1 MDVATSDGSSLSG
14 RRALADLLPL
24 YRDCCRF
31 TRELRRVPTGSETV
45 QRRIGE
51 LDEKIR
57 GWMGRLLACVDP
69 GGEQDLEV
77 LESLGDVWLAQLAPS
92 LLEEPEVL
100 DLLREIASAIHL
112 VGQYADDLEGEVA
125 RDFQERV
132 EDVLEDNSVVRS
144 FIQSVPTTA
153 LDRGPGSHSG
163 IVVEP
168 FLLLVS
174 KGRANR
180 AHWRLADGEDLVVGS
195 DPACD
200 LIFEDPGLPP
210 YRVRVG
216 CSGRSLWIDRGGE
229 GRRPLAPHEAVVL
242 SPNSAFQVLPSTP
255 DAEVGEAVGWL
266 DRAAPAA
273 GGVPF
278 TSGPCASCPAPL
290 TAADVAAERAFA
302 AASGVHCL
310 ACVAAGRGDFES
322 IDDYAVVRLVASGG
336 MGEVYLVVRK
346 ATGEL
351 AALKALRRCDRS
363 GAESIVRFC
372 REARTGHLLDHP
384 NVIRYLDTGYARGLH
399 YLVLE
404 YGGGRTVRDV
414 LVHKGRLGV
423 RLGIQVAYQ
432 VSKALEHALTHDVV
446 HRDIKPENILIDRTK
461 TVRLLDLGLAKS
473 MSESG
478 LSGVTRPGT
487 VLGSLAYSA
496 PEQLEDA
503 RRADHR
509 SDIYSLGVVLYEMVS
524 GRRPIAGHS
533 PAEIVS
539 AVMSGRYSS
548 IRDVAPD
555 APEELE
561 RILARAMARRPEDRY
576 PDPTEMGAALKALY
590 ASLE

>member
-1 MDVATSDGSSLSG
+1 M
-14 RRALADLLPL
+14 RRSPL
-24 YRDCCRF
+24 
-31 TRELRRVPTGSETV
+31 
-45 QRRIGE
+45 
-51 LDEKIR
+51 
-57 GWMGRLLACVDP
+57 
-69 GGEQDLEV
+69 
-77 LESLGDVWLAQLAPS
+77 
-92 LLEEPEVL
+92 
-100 DLLREIASAIHL
+100 
-112 VGQYADDLEGEVA
+112 
-125 RDFQERV
+125 
-132 EDVLEDNSVVRS
+132 
-144 FIQSVPTTA
+144 
-153 LDRGPGSHSG
+153 
-163 IVVEP
+163 
-168 FLLLVS
+168 
-174 KGRANR
+174 
-180 AHWRLADGEDLVVGS
+180 
-195 DPACD
+195 
-200 LIFEDPGLPP
+200 
-210 YRVRVG
+210 
-216 CSGRSLWIDRGGE
+216 
-229 GRRPLAPHEAVVL
+229 VVL
-242 SPNSAFQVLPSTP
+242 SLLVVSARAPAQ
-255 DAEVGEAVGWL
+255 GEA
-266 DRAAPAA
+266 
-273 GGVPF
+273 
-278 TSGPCASCPAPL
+278 GPL
-290 TAADVAAERAFA
+290 ERLPDSAWTREA
-302 AASGVHCL
+302 AAHLLRRAGFGGSSAEIDALHRLGL
-310 ACVAAGRGDFES
+310 AGAVDRLVDFES
-322 IDDYAVVRLVASGG
+322 IDDYAGVRRLGAGG